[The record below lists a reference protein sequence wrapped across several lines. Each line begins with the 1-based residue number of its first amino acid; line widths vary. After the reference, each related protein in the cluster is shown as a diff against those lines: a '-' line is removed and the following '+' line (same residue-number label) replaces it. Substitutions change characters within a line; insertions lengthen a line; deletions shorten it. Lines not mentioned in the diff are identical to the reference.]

1 MLSRRDLLFH
11 SILDI
16 PPQIV
21 LLPFSKSVISS
32 VLSPSSALQNF
43 LLFSPV
49 GEYLKGAHHTEFS
62 FRQCYNMKGP
72 AEHFIHQK
80 QHGTSR
86 IQLCNCQSHAKISS
100 IVMQD
105 LSIHAWPL
113 MFSSNHI
120 RWWETHLACEMQV
133 ALNDTVFSVS
143 EISVLMR
150 QVSQNMSRMCAC
162 LRRLRYCTNEYSP
175 EGNRCRKSKVRYNTA
190 PKYPVYVLK
199 SPWKG

>member
-1 MLSRRDLLFH
+1 MFSRRDLLFH

-16 PPQIV
+16 LPQIV

-43 LLFSPV
+43 LLFSPF
-49 GEYLKGAHHTEFS
+49 GEYLKGAHHTDFS

-80 QHGTSR
+80 QRGNPSR

-120 RWWETHLACEMQV
+120 RWWETHPACEMQV
-133 ALNDTVFSVS
+133 ALNDTAFSVS
-143 EISVLMR
+143 EISVFDKYHKTCLACAHVYVGCDTVPMNIP
-150 QVSQNMSRMCAC
+150 QKVIVVESRKCD
-162 LRRLRYCTNEYSP
+162 
-175 EGNRCRKSKVRYNTA
+175 TA